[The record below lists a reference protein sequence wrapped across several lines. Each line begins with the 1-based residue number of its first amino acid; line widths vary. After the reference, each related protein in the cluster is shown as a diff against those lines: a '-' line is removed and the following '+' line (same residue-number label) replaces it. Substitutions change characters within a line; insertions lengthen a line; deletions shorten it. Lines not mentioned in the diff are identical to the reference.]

1 MQQGAVSQWL
11 AAPCLNGFSFLMNIV
26 HSRAWKTENIDN
38 DANWYRIV
46 NKLRSDLREMEQF

>member
-26 HSRAWKTENIDN
+26 LSRAWKTENIDN
-38 DANWYRIV
+38 DANWYANRDKNSI
-46 NKLRSDLREMEQF
+46 NTAKDSL